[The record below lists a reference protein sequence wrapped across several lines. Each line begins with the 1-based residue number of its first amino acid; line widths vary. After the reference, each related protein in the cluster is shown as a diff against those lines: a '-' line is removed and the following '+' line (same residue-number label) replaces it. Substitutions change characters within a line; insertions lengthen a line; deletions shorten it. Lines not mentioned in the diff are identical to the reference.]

1 MGQPFVP
8 TSDKTARK
16 GFSRSTDAARKEAVK
31 QTAKEGKK
39 NYQAPKLTMSR
50 NSKGCLLYTSPSP
63 RDS

>member
-50 NSKGCLLYTSPSP
+50 NSKGELE
-63 RDS
+63 